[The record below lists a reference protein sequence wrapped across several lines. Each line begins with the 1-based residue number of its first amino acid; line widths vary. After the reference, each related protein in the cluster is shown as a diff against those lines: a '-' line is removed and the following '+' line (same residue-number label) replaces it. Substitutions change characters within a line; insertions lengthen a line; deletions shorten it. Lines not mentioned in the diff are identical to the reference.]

1 MMKALPS
8 VVGLKVKS
16 STPMTDSVIEF
27 VNEFQALE
35 AMNKT
40 QKKDKSRKK
49 DDLPTGKIKF
59 K

>member
-1 MMKALPS
+1 MMKDLPS

-49 DDLPTGKIKF
+49 DDLPTGKMK
-59 K
+59 